1 MQDSAGK
8 IERVYC
14 VLYGTEDDR
23 GPKRLACHPDEEA
36 FKSKV
41 GPYKGLYG
49 ETMKTV
55 EKGGMDKH
63 LGFTVTEVME
73 DGAQRKKLFLA
84 RSKSERDKWS
94 SDLNAMAADVQKAI
108 ERSHQGRLSQ
118 QPIQNAEPE
127 SYTEGNKQK
136 TKQRYIVA
144 ACSK

>member
-1 MQDSAGK
+1 
-8 IERVYC
+8 
-14 VLYGTEDDR
+14 
-23 GPKRLACHPDEEA
+23 
-36 FKSKV
+36 
-41 GPYKGLYG
+41 
-49 ETMKTV
+49 MKTV